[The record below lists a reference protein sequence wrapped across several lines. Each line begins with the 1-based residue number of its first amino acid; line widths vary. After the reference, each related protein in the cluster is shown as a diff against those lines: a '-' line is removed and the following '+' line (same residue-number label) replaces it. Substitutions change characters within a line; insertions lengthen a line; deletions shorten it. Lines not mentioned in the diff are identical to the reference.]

1 LRLPPGLLGIHR
13 EVRGSESAHSSRTDR
28 PRIVGMGLKPRL
40 LGPVAAWAGDRKID
54 LGPRKQRLV
63 FAVLALEASRSRWR
77 GWWI

>member
-1 LRLPPGLLGIHR
+1 
-13 EVRGSESAHSSRTDR
+13 
-28 PRIVGMGLKPRL
+28 MGLKPRL